1 MQFHGTFYMYAGAN
15 LAAVLWAAF
24 TIPDNRGLS
33 LVKVEQN
40 YEKKSKQRDDVTNL
54 QVSMIEKA

>member
-15 LAAVLWAAF
+15 FAAVLWAAF

-40 YEKKSKQRDDVTNL
+40 YETKINKVAMTSRPIFKFQ
-54 QVSMIEKA
+54 

>member
-1 MQFHGTFYMYAGAN
+1 MYAGAN

-54 QVSMIEKA
+54 QVPMIEKA